1 MTTFKRNIHAFEN
14 SEVMKGEI
22 PIYEITAPAISS
34 AGLYYFTTDHEV
46 QYEVRFGRRQDNI
59 LHATIVFGVINE
71 EYEGEE
77 YVVTNKGELYRVMST
92 VVEIVKIFMREHPKI
107 MCYEFT
113 GIAKEGEE
121 ENGITVRI
129 NLYRRYLP
137 RIFGNEWEYS
147 FDGNSALVTRLK
159 KN

>member
-1 MTTFKRNIHAFEN
+1 
-14 SEVMKGEI
+14 MKGQI
-22 PIYEITAPAISS
+22 PIYKIIPPAISS
-34 AGLYYFTTDHEV
+34 AGVYYFTTGSDV

-59 LHATIVFGVINE
+59 LHATIVFGVIND

-77 YVVTNKGELYRVMST
+77 YVMTNKGELYRVMST
-92 VVEIVKIFMREHPKI
+92 VVEIVKIFMLEHPKI

-137 RIFGNEWEYS
+137 RIFDSEWV
-147 FDGNSALVTRLK
+147 FKFNGNSAVVTRVK
-159 KN
+159 KS